1 MTAVKFDAVDAL
13 PLAAAAKLSRLRE
26 LVDDRHGAAMGA
38 RERLGAVREERQKLQ
53 GTISATR
60 NMRGYQNAEHLAK
73 LEADL
78 RQLDAKMRKASE
90 AYDERS
96 ARWTAVNRVVQRIE
110 AYVGDLPTGVTIEPY
125 AGPAPQIRSTP
136 ADAIAM
142 TRARI
147 EDLRAQ
153 MVAVQTAPLPA
164 ADQVKRAVAQID
176 EMAARGEPLLQPDG
190 GIEWPTEYV
199 QMMVTGAPAAVS
211 REMIDAPALLA
222 WLHRDALR
230 KKITALINEQA
241 DDEAAV
247 APADRPP
254 RLAELRANLLTVERL
269 ECAAVEMANTDDY
282 RADCDPRAIL
292 GLSGD
297 LPAPRDEL

>member
-1 MTAVKFDAVDAL
+1 MRHAVQRPFGLCCD
-13 PLAAAAKLSRLRE
+13 
-26 LVDDRHGAAMGA
+26 
-38 RERLGAVREERQKLQ
+38 
-53 GTISATR
+53 
-60 NMRGYQNAEHLAK
+60 QNAEHLAT
-73 LEADL
+73 LEIDL
-78 RQLDAKMRKASE
+78 RQLDAKMRAAGG

-222 WLHRDALR
+222 WLHREALSKR
-230 KKITALINEQA
+230 ITALITEQA
-241 DDEAAV
+241 DEAAV
-247 APADRPP
+247 APADKAP

-269 ECAAVEMANTDDY
+269 ECAAVEMAATDDY
-282 RADCDPRAIL
+282 RADTDPRALL
-292 GLSGD
+292 GLSSD